1 MDGQADLHGVLPHV
15 AQAGV
20 RCGDSTGKKSVAWH
34 VLSWYLSW
42 RIPHMGWGDISSWQ
56 PSPTP
61 ISDGTHKV
69 ERQGDLILSGEDG
82 GEGGRL
88 FCPKSVIWS
97 FTGVYACV
105 HPQIT
110 GSIGAI
116 PHLAPSLGTSREGLV
131 ALMVGLTR
139 VRYRPGLSVSL
150 WLMIIIIGTLLQ
162 CSKEVKLNS
171 EGLTFPRKQ
180 ICQVICLPGDLRR

>member
-1 MDGQADLHGVLPHV
+1 MWRFHRKEISGLACTFLVSTLADPTYGVV
-15 AQAGV
+15 V
-20 RCGDSTGKKSVAWH
+20 RAFPVG
-34 VLSWYLSW
+34 
-42 RIPHMGWGDISSWQ
+42 
-56 PSPTP
+56 SPPPPP
-61 ISDGTHKV
+61 ISDETHKV

-97 FTGVYACV
+97 LTGVYARV
-105 HPQIT
+105 YPQIT
-110 GSIGAI
+110 GSIGTI

-131 ALMVGLTR
+131 ALMVGLAR

-150 WLMIIIIGTLLQ
+150 WLMIIIIGTLFQ
-162 CSKEVKLNS
+162 CSKEVKLNI

-180 ICQVICLPGDLRR
+180 ICQVICLPEGLRR